1 MNRTMLLAALAA
13 ATLLPTPVLAQEAG
27 AKPGFEVYGFAQ
39 ADLIQDFKRVRPDW
53 NATLRPSRIPTTD
66 GQYGSD
72 GETVFSVR
80 QSRLGVKASLP
91 VAGDLLKTRFEFDF
105 FGTGSG
111 DRPDAGGQNGVRLRH
126 AYGEWGP
133 VLAGLTHS
141 LFMDA
146 DLWPN
151 IIDYWGPAGMSFYR
165 NVQVRYTR
173 VMGAHTVALALERP
187 ATDLDAGVVRA
198 NPAYADVAPA
208 SKLPDLTAQY
218 RLTGGWG
225 YLQVAGILRW
235 LGYDTPGATGGD
247 PKDNTLGYGL
257 DVSSVFKA
265 GSMATVRLSL
275 IGGKGISYYMNDGGT
290 DLAFGGTVAAPT
302 AEAVPLLGVFAYV
315 DLAWSE
321 RWTSSVGYSA
331 TMVDNTTL
339 QAGDAFKTGQ
349 YASVNLLASPAPALL
364 FGPELLWGS
373 REDKGGA
380 SGTDVRLQVSL
391 KYSFSSAN
399 AWK

>member
-1 MNRTMLLAALAA
+1 MTRTILLAALAA
-13 ATLLPTPVLAQEAG
+13 ATLLPAPVLPQEAV
-27 AKPGFEVYGFAQ
+27 AKPSFEVYGFAQ

-53 NATLRPSRIPTTD
+53 NATLRPSRIPTAD

-80 QSRLGVKASLP
+80 QSRLGLKASLP
-91 VAGDLLKTRFEFDF
+91 VAGNLLKTRLEFDF
-105 FGTGSG
+105 FGSSGS

-187 ATDLDAGVVRA
+187 ATDLDPGLVTA
-198 NPAYADVAPA
+198 APGYGNVTA
-208 SKLPDLTAQY
+208 VSKAPDLTGQY
-218 RLTGGWG
+218 RLAGGWG
-225 YLQVAGILRW
+225 YLQVAGILRY
-235 LGYDTPGATGGD
+235 LGYDSPGAPGGD
-247 PKDNTLGYGL
+247 PKDNAVGYGL
-257 DVSSVFKA
+257 DVSTVVKG
-265 GSMATVRLSL
+265 GSMATLRLSVL
-275 IGGKGISYYMNDGGT
+275 GGKGISYYLNDGGT
-290 DLAFGGTVAAPT
+290 DLAFGGTLASPT

-315 DLAWSE
+315 DLAWND
-321 RWTSSVGYSA
+321 RLTSSIGYSS
-331 TMVDNTTL
+331 TMVDNTSL
-339 QAGDAFKTGQ
+339 QEPTAFKTGQ
-349 YASVNLLASPAPALL
+349 YASVNLLASPAPAVL
-364 FGPELLWGS
+364 FGPELLWGK
-373 REDKGGA
+373 RTDRNGA
-380 SGTDVRLQVSL
+380 SGSDVRLQFSL
-391 KYSFSSAN
+391 KYSFSSKD

>member
-1 MNRTMLLAALAA
+1 MRTILLAALAA
-13 ATLLPTPVLAQEAG
+13 VTLLPAAGRAQEAG
-27 AKPGFEVYGFAQ
+27 QKPSFEVYGFAQ
-39 ADLIQDFKRVRPDW
+39 ADLIQDFNRVRPDW
-53 NATLRPSRIPTTD
+53 NATLRPSRIPTAD

-72 GETVFSVR
+72 GETIFSVR
-80 QSRLGVKASLP
+80 QSRLGLKASLP
-91 VAGDLLKTRFEFDF
+91 VAGDLLKTRLEFDF
-105 FGTGSG
+105 FGTSGS

-173 VMGAHTVALALERP
+173 VMGEHTIAVALERP
-187 ATDLDAGVVRA
+187 ATDLDPGLVGG
-198 NPAYADVAPA
+198 NPTAV
-208 SKLPDLTAQY
+208 SKLPDVTGQY

-235 LGYDTPGATGGD
+235 LGYDTPGATGGN
-247 PKDNTLGYGL
+247 PKDDALGYGL

-265 GSMATVRLSL
+265 GSKATLRLSL

-290 DLAFGGTVAAPT
+290 DLSFGGTLADPN

-315 DLAWSE
+315 DVAWTE
-321 RWTSSVGYSA
+321 KWTSSFGYST
-331 TMVDNTTL
+331 TMVDNTSL
-339 QAGDAFKTGQ
+339 QASDAFKTGQ
-349 YASVNLLASPAPALL
+349 YASANLLASPAPNLL
-364 FGPELLWGS
+364 FGPELLWGK
-373 REDKGGA
+373 RTDNGGA
-380 SGTDVRLQVSL
+380 SGTDTRLQVSL
-391 KYSFSSAN
+391 KYTFSSKD

>member
-1 MNRTMLLAALAA
+1 MTRTILLAALAA
-13 ATLLPTPVLAQEAG
+13 VTLLPAPGRAEEAAG
-27 AKPGFEVYGFAQ
+27 KPTFEVYGFAQ

-53 NATLRPSRIPTTD
+53 NATLRPSRIPTAD

-72 GETVFSVR
+72 GESVFSVR
-80 QSRLGVKASLP
+80 QSRLGVKGSLP

-173 VMGAHTVALALERP
+173 VMGAHTIAVALERP
-187 ATDLDAGVVRA
+187 ITDLDPGAVTTNPTYAGVAGVSKV
-198 NPAYADVAPA
+198 PDV
-208 SKLPDLTAQY
+208 TGQY
-218 RLTGGWG
+218 RLAGGWG
-225 YLQVAGILRW
+225 YLQVAGLLRW
-235 LGYDTPGATGGD
+235 LGYDTPGAVGGD
-247 PKDNTLGYGL
+247 PKDNALGYGL

-265 GSMATVRLSL
+265 GPMATVRLSVL
-275 IGGKGISYYMNDGGT
+275 GGKGISYYLNDGGT
-290 DLAFGGTVAAPT
+290 DLAFGGSLADPT

-321 RWTSSVGYSA
+321 RWTSSVGYSS

-339 QAGDAFKTGQ
+339 QQGGAFKTGQ
-349 YASVNLLASPAPALL
+349 YASVNLLAAPAANLL
-364 FGPELLWGS
+364 FGPELLWGK
-373 REDKGGA
+373 RTDKDGA
-380 SGTDVRLQVSL
+380 SGTDLRVQVSL
-391 KYSFSSAN
+391 KYSFSSTS